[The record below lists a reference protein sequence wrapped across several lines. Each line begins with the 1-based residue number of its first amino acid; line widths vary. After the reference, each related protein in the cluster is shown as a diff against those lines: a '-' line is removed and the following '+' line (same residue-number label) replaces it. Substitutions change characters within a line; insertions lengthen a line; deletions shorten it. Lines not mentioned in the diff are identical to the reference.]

1 MFPYLKFV
9 FSLLTGSPSHKTQTT
24 HLDEPQDAAALNSL
38 SLFTDLPQNYHPET
52 NWLCGGTPNHP
63 FFDDSNLIQDIVRR
77 IKEHLLNETLE
88 GCRNILNDHYRQDEI
103 QNKKLRRSL
112 DENPQLWKALISV
125 QKYGVVYLANRA
137 DARNQ
142 FLPLTNQNPAE
153 TKAISSF
160 LEHDAVTI
168 RAINYAVHHFVTRGG
183 LKVEN
188 PTKLVPPNAISSI
201 GNAHIAVRKQ
211 DFLRTDEELLAEK
224 VPLWDL
230 HDFAHLTT
238 ATLSPELFGNKYF
251 DYLIKLEPKLTA
263 LVRSPGMRTGK
274 GPKVSDGL
282 IFSELLTGVFT
293 QEVDAVL
300 KHHKQHSYKS
310 LTTTLANTLADYLLG
325 RIALLHQSTNTMMK
339 LDTPISPTQLAVL
352 AQNKAYELTASE
364 IEQRVFTRGG
374 PDDRDPLHSL
384 TAIQRIEYLAASR
397 SWTYFEVRNTI
408 KHRAHKEAYRLVTM
422 DYIEKGVDVEL
433 CRMILESITYED
445 WRRGE
450 RRNLWSLCVNF

>member
-1 MFPYLKFV
+1 MFPFLKLV
-9 FSLLTGSPSHKTQTT
+9 LTLLTGSPSQKPQTS
-24 HLDEPQDAAALNSL
+24 HLDGLQDAALDSL
-38 SLFTDLPQNYHPET
+38 SLFADLPHDYRPET
-52 NWLCGGTPNHP
+52 DWLCGGAPDHP
-63 FFDDSNLIQDIVRR
+63 FFEDSTRIQDIIRR

-88 GCRNILNDHYRQDEI
+88 GCRHILNNLKLHGQDEI
-103 QNKKLRRSL
+103 QNVQLRQSL

-142 FLPLTNQNPAE
+142 FLPLINENPA
-153 TKAISSF
+153 KAKTISFF
-160 LEHDAVTI
+160 LEHDAVAV

-201 GNAHIAVRKQ
+201 GNSHIAVRKQ
-211 DFLRTDEELLAEK
+211 DFLMTDEELLTK
-224 VPLWDL
+224 TVPLWDL

-263 LVRSPGMRTGK
+263 LIRSPGMRTGK
-274 GPKVSDGL
+274 GPKISDGI
-282 IFSELLTGVFT
+282 IFSELLTGIFT

-300 KHHKQHSYKS
+300 KHQKQHSYKS

-325 RIALLHQSTNTMMK
+325 RIALHHQSTNTMIK

-352 AQNKAYELTASE
+352 AQNKPYELTASE
-364 IEQRVFTRGG
+364 IEQRVFARGG

-384 TAIQRIEYLAASR
+384 TAIQKIEYLAASR

-408 KHRAHKEAYRLVTM
+408 KHRAHKEAYRLVAM
-422 DYIEKGVDVEL
+422 DYIEKGIEVEL
-433 CRMILESITYED
+433 CRIILESITYED

-450 RRNLWSLCVNF
+450 RRNLWSLFV